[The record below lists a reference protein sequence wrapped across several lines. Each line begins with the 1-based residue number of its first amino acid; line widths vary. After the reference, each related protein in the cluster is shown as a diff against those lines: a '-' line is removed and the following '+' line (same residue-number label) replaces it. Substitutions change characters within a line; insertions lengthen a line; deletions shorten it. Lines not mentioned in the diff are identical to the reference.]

1 MNRNAFLSALF
12 PSPIAH
18 LATTLL
24 IMVSWNIPAFSY
36 SPTREIMS
44 AVAPHVSSPIH
55 VAVKVGDRVKVEAL
69 LKNNT
74 ELVSSKAEGWWIPL
88 HVAAEYGK
96 KDIAELLLANKAVV
110 NAGDEFNWT
119 PLHKAAMKGHRDVWN

>member
-1 MNRNAFLSALF
+1 
-12 PSPIAH
+12 
-18 LATTLL
+18 
-24 IMVSWNIPAFSY
+24 
-36 SPTREIMS
+36 MS
-44 AVAPHVSSPIH
+44 VVAPHLSSPIH
-55 VAVKVGDRVKVEAL
+55 VAVKAEDRVKVEVL
-69 LKNNT
+69 LKDNP